1 MEGGRGIEM
10 LHLLA
15 ATFNPMDS
23 NKRRTLLIKLISAT
37 LPDDMELLEFINSLK
52 DTNMQLAWC
61 GTGMPEDLLVDIAM
75 HRLESSHYKRD
86 VDQVQIS
93 HTATGSSYH
102 TLDAL
107 YDALTRLDRYR
118 GISYGSKRSET
129 KPDPKRFGGKFKGGS
144 QGLVSAVSDPD
155 RDDGGFQF
163 TFHKDSWIGA
173 IDLEEKHV
181 KHLRHIFRC
190 ALCRTNKH
198 NFPQCPI
205 LTKTFSITK
214 LVVDD
219 KRGAVSAV
227 SDSNVPLSSPNDG
240 LLGQAASVGIATPLE
255 SCLRSPTFSS
265 PAVTDLLDDSDHD
278 IDHVGNVSLDLVVDN
293 LSNEIL

>member
-1 MEGGRGIEM
+1 
-10 LHLLA
+10 
-15 ATFNPMDS
+15 
-23 NKRRTLLIKLISAT
+23 
-37 LPDDMELLEFINSLK
+37 
-52 DTNMQLAWC
+52 MQLAWC

-75 HRLESSHYKRD
+75 HHLESSRYKRD

-93 HTATGSSYH
+93 HTATGSSYN

-107 YDALTRLDRYR
+107 YDALTHLERYR
-118 GISYGSKRSET
+118 GISYGSKHSET
-129 KPDPKRFGGKFKGGS
+129 KPDPRRFGGKFKGGS
-144 QGLVSAVSDPD
+144 QGLVSAVSETDK
-155 RDDGGFQF
+155 DGGGSQF
-163 TFHKDSWIGA
+163 IFHKDSWIGA

-205 LTKTFSITK
+205 LTKTFLITK

-219 KRGAVSAV
+219 KKGGVSAV
-227 SDSNVPLSSPNDG
+227 SESDVPLSSTNDG
-240 LLGQAASVGIATPLE
+240 ALGQAASVVLATPIG
-255 SCLRSPTFSS
+255 SCLRSSTFSS
-265 PAVTDLLDDSDHD
+265 LAVTDPIIDSDND

-293 LSNEIL
+293 LSSEIL